1 MLIDFHFEF
10 TFVAIVTPMVKH
22 NTGMKYTTEISVSLV
37 AGRARSPW
45 TPMTLQVVPW
55 TRAAACMR
63 QAIMAD
69 SGGQF

>member
-37 AGRARSPW
+37 AGRW
-45 TPMTLQVVPW
+45 LQGAQGPPGP
-55 TRAAACMR
+55 
-63 QAIMAD
+63 Q
-69 SGGQF
+69 